1 MKFLKIN
8 RTTFMV
14 MSFLVMSLGVSEAA
28 MADDLFD
35 RIGAITAKMPII
47 KNFLIWAFFLGG
59 IYAVG
64 SGGFAMW
71 EKSKADSRSETKWSH
86 IGIRFV
92 AGVILVMVTT
102 STDLVSNTLFN
113 KSATTNTPN
122 SGLIQ

>member
-1 MKFLKIN
+1 MNMLKLN
-8 RTTFMV
+8 RTTLMLV
-14 MSFLVMSLGVSEAA
+14 SFVVLSLGFSEAA
-28 MADDLFD
+28 MADDIFD
-35 RIGAITAKMPII
+35 RVAAITGKMPII

-64 SGGFAMW
+64 SGGYAMW
-71 EKSKADSRSETKWSH
+71 EKSKPDSRSETKWSH

-92 AGVILVMVTT
+92 AGVVLVMVTT

-113 KSATTNTPN
+113 KSATTSSPN